1 MSQPFAQVFP
11 NVNAINW
18 AKKEFQKGIP
28 KFQQTR
34 KKLKRIKERERER
47 ERRKGNGEGDQQQ
60 HEEWQEVLTE
70 GPAAHNAT

>member
-34 KKLKRIKERERER
+34 KKLKGIKEREREGER
-47 ERRKGNGEGDQQQ
+47 EMEKETSSSMKNGKKC
-60 HEEWQEVLTE
+60 
-70 GPAAHNAT
+70 